1 MNVQPAENLAEVLKA
16 FNESTEKLQ
25 ASYSALQ
32 TRFGELNLELER
44 KNAELNQRVAEI
56 SEIKDYLNSILQSAT
71 DGVIAVDMEYRI
83 TTFNR
88 AAERITGLQ
97 ASDVVGLRFSDCFK
111 TDFGVDLGNVPGDSN
126 SGSPYVLRDM
136 QVKGRE
142 AFPVREST
150 SLTRSGDGA
159 VTGAVKV
166 IEDLTELREL
176 EEQARR
182 QDRLAALGQMAAT
195 VAHEIRNPLGGIEGF
210 ASLLTRDFEEG
221 DPRLKLVTKILE
233 GARSLNRVVS
243 ELLMFTRPI
252 KCDFRRVEVAA
263 TIEGAMGFVLENI
276 ETSNI
281 KFYKDF
287 GQSPMYVR
295 GDDEQLKR
303 ALLNIMLN
311 AKQAMPD
318 GGDLKVNCQKRSLP
332 KAAQQMLGDD
342 LNGDWIEIA
351 VKDSG
356 PGLVE
361 SEIPLIFNPF
371 FTKKEKGTGL
381 GLAIAT
387 KIVEAHRGQ
396 ITASNS
402 PEGGAVFTISLP
414 LEETNDM

>member
-1 MNVQPAENLAEVLKA
+1 MNVQPAENLAEVLQA

-25 ASYSALQ
+25 SSYNTLQ
-32 TRFGELNLELER
+32 TRFGELNLDLER
-44 KNAELNQRVAEI
+44 KNTELNRRVAEI

-97 ASDVVGLRFSDCFK
+97 ASDVVGLRFGECFE
-111 TDFGVDLGNVPGDSN
+111 TDFGVDLGNVPGDS
-126 SGSPYVLRDM
+126 SSASPYVLRDM

-142 AFPVREST
+142 AFPVKEST
-150 SLTRSGDGA
+150 SLTRSGNGA

-176 EEQARR
+176 EQQARR

-263 TIEGAMGFVLENI
+263 AIEGAMGFVLENI
-276 ETSNI
+276 ETSNVR
-281 KFYKDF
+281 FCKDL
-287 GQSPMYVR
+287 GRAPLYVR

-303 ALLNIMLN
+303 ALLNLMLN
-311 AKQAMPD
+311 AKQAMPS
-318 GGDLKVNCQKRSLP
+318 GGDLEVKCQKRSLP
-332 KAAQQMLGDD
+332 KAAQQMLGEG
-342 LNGDWIEIA
+342 LSGNWVEIA
-351 VKDSG
+351 IKDSG
-356 PGLVE
+356 PGLEE

-371 FTKKEKGTGL
+371 FTTKEKGTGL

-414 LEETNDM
+414 LET